1 MKREEAVRIANI
13 LVENFK
19 MPYARQ
25 GIFEARVSK
34 NDSGKDILYLG
45 AGGLGLYVDIETLE
59 VVGKERR
66 SMSTI
71 EELSQTPPG
80 PRPLRPWELL
90 QHLKGDAELFPS
102 GGKYE
107 YDPEDYED

>member
-25 GIFEARVSK
+25 GMFEARVSK
-34 NDSGKDILYLG
+34 NDRGEDILYLG
-45 AGGLGLYVDIETLE
+45 AGGLGLHIDVATLE
-59 VVGKERR
+59 VVGRERR
-66 SMSTI
+66 HTSRI
-71 EELSQTPPG
+71 EELGQVSAG

-90 QHLKGDAELFPS
+90 QHLKGDAETIPES
-102 GGKYE
+102 RDYK
-107 YDPEDYED
+107 PEDYED

>member
-45 AGGLGLYVDIETLE
+45 AGGLGLYVDIATLE

-66 SMSTI
+66 SISTI
-71 EELSQTPPG
+71 EELNQIPSG

-90 QHLKGDAELFPS
+90 QHLKGDAESSPN
-102 GGKYE
+102 GDKYE
-107 YDPEDYED
+107 PEDYED

>member
-1 MKREEAVRIANI
+1 M
-13 LVENFK
+13 
-19 MPYARQ
+19 
-25 GIFEARVSK
+25 
-34 NDSGKDILYLG
+34 
-45 AGGLGLYVDIETLE
+45 YVDIETLE

-90 QHLKGDAELFPS
+90 QHLKGDAELFPNDDM
-102 GGKYE
+102 YE